1 MSRRKKGRDVSG
13 WMILDKALGQSS
25 NQALGKAR
33 WLFQAKKAGHA
44 GTLDPLASG
53 VLPLA
58 FGEATKTIPFMMDA
72 TKEYEFTILF
82 GTSTETLDAE
92 GEIIARSDAR
102 PTAEEIREVLPQF
115 TGKIEQVPPIFS
127 AIHVNGERA
136 YKLAR
141 EGKPVELSARKVD
154 VFSLE
159 QRGEVPGV
167 SASFAVSC
175 GKGTYVR
182 SLVRDICA
190 ALGTEGHVSVLRRT
204 RVGPFAI
211 DAAITLDELE
221 KLVHKAPALTPQLPV
236 ETALA
241 DIPALAVTE
250 TEVKLIKQGRA
261 ITAPADLIATHGNE
275 ETVIVAKWAGTVVA
289 LMKLRDGSCFPFRVF
304 NLV

>member
-1 MSRRKKGRDVSG
+1 
-13 WMILDKALGQSS
+13 
-25 NQALGKAR
+25 
-33 WLFQAKKAGHA
+33 
-44 GTLDPLASG
+44 
-53 VLPLA
+53 
-58 FGEATKTIPFMMDA
+58 
-72 TKEYEFTILF
+72 
-82 GTSTETLDAE
+82 
-92 GEIIARSDAR
+92 
-102 PTAEEIREVLPQF
+102 
-115 TGKIEQVPPIFS
+115 
-127 AIHVNGERA
+127 
-136 YKLAR
+136 
-141 EGKPVELSARKVD
+141 VELSARKVD